1 MESNGGD
8 SKTSHRL
15 IHIHIHSKE
24 AMADETTV
32 PEPIEVTLCSVEP
45 NNCALE
51 EPVNLSLEF
60 NTNRELLQARWVIM
74 VSSARRLRSLGM
86 LG

>member
-1 MESNGGD
+1 MNAGRRNAPRGSA
-8 SKTSHRL
+8 TR
-15 IHIHIHSKE
+15 KE

-74 VSSARRLRSLGM
+74 VSSARRLRSLWM